1 MDGGVVIEGV
11 GTPRALRLADALILR
26 GRTECSV
33 VEFGM
38 THGVSLWFRGSFP
51 NEDASILSGA
61 CIGRNDVGAATAGSN
76 ANSGDSDG
84 ELDVMILPSGQTS
97 FKFSTGCFSSSTHPA
112 GKYIKTRI
120 RWTSRRR
127 Q

>member
-26 GRTECSV
+26 GWTECSV

-51 NEDASILSGA
+51 NADASILSGA
-61 CIGRNDVGAATAGSN
+61 CMGRNDVGAATAGSN
-76 ANSGDSDG
+76 ANSGNIDG

-97 FKFSTGCFSSSTHPA
+97 FKFSNWLFLE
-112 GKYIKTRI
+112 
-120 RWTSRRR
+120 
-127 Q
+127 